1 MESPL
6 CPGSFLTISS
16 WMGAVESRGA
26 AQPRRAQ
33 EAWLGPDKEKSP
45 PLTTWRERGVWTW
58 RVCRPMFSQGEMSLS
73 TGEQGRPVR
82 FQGGATPPSFQLF
95 TQRCRAGV
103 PARYDFY
110 DHSLILLPT
119 AGSCTTEHR
128 RALCLDCL
136 PAPAR
141 QKLELWITD

>member
-6 CPGSFLTISS
+6 CPGSFLSHIFLN
-16 WMGAVESRGA
+16 GSRRVWRCSTTQVSPG
-26 AQPRRAQ
+26 
-33 EAWLGPDKEKSP
+33 EAWLGPDKGEESTPSP
-45 PLTTWRERGVWTW
+45 PGESVTSGPEEFADQCSLREK
-58 RVCRPMFSQGEMSLS
+58 MSLS

-82 FQGGATPPSFQLF
+82 FQGGATPPSFQLLPSA
-95 TQRCRAGV
+95 AGLGSQQV
-103 PARYDFY
+103 RFP

-119 AGSCTTEHR
+119 AGSCATEHR

-141 QKLELWITD
+141 QS